1 MIQQKQIAE
10 KAGVSYAT
18 VSRALTHSAKVKPE
32 TLARIRKAME
42 ELGISNADELF
53 LGRSV
58 LSKMVLVV
66 VCDILKEF
74 MSLVVHGIYQQLYA
88 KGYSISLCISSLD
101 ANMELNCM
109 RNAAESGYAGIIM
122 VTAVETPDL
131 VGFIQNTKIPVIMV
145 NRYISA
151 LDLDVVRID
160 NYRGGYIAGK
170 YLLDKGHR
178 RIAVLSGPQN
188 SSAAYDRVR
197 GFTAAM
203 KDNLIPF
210 SQDDVMF
217 GDLLRGS
224 GRCFARE
231 MLGNGYTATFITN
244 NAMTVGAVH
253 ELQKQ
258 GKQIPH
264 DISFICFDDSA
275 LVNEDG
281 LNITSISGDPL
292 LMGTTTAD
300 LLLERIDNPLGEHR
314 RIIYSPHLTE
324 RGSVLTLNK

>member
-32 TLARIRKAME
+32 TLSRIRKAME
-42 ELGISNADELF
+42 ELGITNADDLF
-53 LGRSV
+53 LGRSS

-66 VCDILKEF
+66 VSDILKEF
-74 MSLVVHGIYQQLYA
+74 MAIIVQEIYRQLYS
-88 KGYSISLCISSLD
+88 KGYSISLCISGLD
-101 ANMELNCM
+101 ADMELNCM
-109 RNAAESGYAGIIM
+109 RNAAENGYAGIIM
-122 VTAVETPDL
+122 VTAVETPAL
-131 VGFIQNTKIPVIMV
+131 VSFIQNSKIPVIMV

-178 RIAVLSGPQN
+178 RIAVLSGPKN

-197 GFTAAM
+197 GFAAAM

-210 SQDDVMF
+210 SESDVMF

-224 GRCFARE
+224 GRLFAKE
-231 MLGNGYTATFITN
+231 MLNNDYTATFIIN

-258 GKQIPH
+258 GKRIPQ

-281 LNITSISGDPL
+281 LNITSISGDPH

-300 LLLERIDNPLGEHR
+300 ILLERIDNPLGEHR

>member
-42 ELGISNADELF
+42 ELGITNADDLF
-53 LGRSV
+53 LGRSA

-74 MSLVVHGIYQQLYA
+74 MAVVVHGIYQQLYA
-88 KGYSISLCISSLD
+88 KGYSLSLCISNFD
-101 ANMELNCM
+101 ADMELSCM

-122 VTAVETPDL
+122 VTAVETPAL
-131 VGFIQNTKIPVIMV
+131 VHFIQGTKTPVIMV

-151 LDLDVVRID
+151 LDLDMVRID

-178 RIAVLSGPQN
+178 RIAVLSGPKN
-188 SSAAYDRVR
+188 SSSAYDRVR

-203 KDNLIPF
+203 KDNHIPF
-210 SQDDVMF
+210 SEDDVMF
-217 GDLLRGS
+217 GDLLCGS
-224 GRCFARE
+224 GRRFARE

-244 NAMTVGAVH
+244 NDMTVGAIQ
-253 ELQKQ
+253 ELNKQ
-258 GKQIPH
+258 GKQIPQ
-264 DISFICFDDSA
+264 DMSCICFDDSA

-292 LMGTTTAD
+292 LMGVTTAD
-300 LLLERIDNPLGEHR
+300 ILLERIENPLGEHR
-314 RIIYSPHLTE
+314 RVIYSPHLTE
-324 RGSVLTLNK
+324 RGSVRDVNG